1 MLTEHDRRS
10 RCLGR
15 YPAVAGY
22 LPDYRVVV
30 IGSKPKQISRGACKG
45 LITSDTDTD
54 TDTQEMIASRSR
66 TAYIHAAHGP
76 RLGID
81 C

>member
-30 IGSKPKQISRGACKG
+30 IGSKPKQISRGACKS
-45 LITSDTDTD
+45 LITSD
-54 TDTQEMIASRSR
+54 TDTQEMIASRPR
-66 TAYIHAAHGP
+66 TAYIHAAGVDATQ
-76 RLGID
+76 GAD
-81 C
+81 